1 MGRSIGLVNNAL
13 RARAANAAAAILR
26 SLPVVLPALA
36 AATALAALVE
46 TGLGVAD
53 ASALYLLAV
62 VVTAGLYGTWP
73 AVGVSVASFLVYDF
87 LFTTPRLTLVVA
99 DPQEWLSLLLF
110 LVVAVVIGRLT
121 ALQRARAAEAERRAR
136 ETEALFSIARSLAVA
151 DSISAAALQIAL
163 RLKADA
169 GLDRVWISLG
179 PTTAQERP
187 IADTGTRDPHPAH
200 AVIWALQRGSTDKL
214 PGWVRVHVGSPEG
227 HGRGRGVLAESHP

>member
-1 MGRSIGLVNNAL
+1 MNNAL

-36 AATALAALVE
+36 AATALAAVVE

-73 AVGVSVASFLVYDF
+73 AVAVSVASFLVYDF

-151 DSISAAALQIAL
+151 DSISSAALQIAL
-163 RLKADA
+163 RLKAD
-169 GLDRVWISLG
+169 
-179 PTTAQERP
+179 
-187 IADTGTRDPHPAH
+187 
-200 AVIWALQRGSTDKL
+200 
-214 PGWVRVHVGSPEG
+214 
-227 HGRGRGVLAESHP
+227 